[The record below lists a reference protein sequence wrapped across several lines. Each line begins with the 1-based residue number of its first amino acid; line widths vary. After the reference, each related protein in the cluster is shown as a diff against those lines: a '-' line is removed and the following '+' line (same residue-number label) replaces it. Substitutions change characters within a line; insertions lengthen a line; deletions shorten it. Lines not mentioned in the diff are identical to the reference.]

1 MLYLKSSQDL
11 LCFENEDGTYGKLGF
26 GGSCFPKDMQAIITF
41 AKSLKLHINT
51 LEGAWKTN
59 LAVRPEKDWEELKGR
74 SVT

>member
-1 MLYLKSSQDL
+1 
-11 LCFENEDGTYGKLGF
+11 
-26 GGSCFPKDMQAIITF
+26 MQAIITF